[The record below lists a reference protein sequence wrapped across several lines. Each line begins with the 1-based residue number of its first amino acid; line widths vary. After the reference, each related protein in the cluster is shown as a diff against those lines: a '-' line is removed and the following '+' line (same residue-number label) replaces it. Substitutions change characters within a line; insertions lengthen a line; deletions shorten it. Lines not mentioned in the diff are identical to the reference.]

1 MTYNE
6 KNSKFVYQQ
15 LNEKSNIV
23 KFDKKHEYCDASFY
37 YGNNIKTSRKILT
50 KILGKP
56 DHVGHD
62 ECEWNSSSVEWWKM
76 LKLSNNDIIPFK
88 IYDYGSDTLEDE
100 NAIIYWRIGTEHN
113 KKKEQEIVKN
123 TLLKIINTF
132 NN

>member
-1 MTYNE
+1 MKDIT
-6 KNSKFVYQQ
+6 KFIYQQ

-37 YGNNIKTSRKILT
+37 YGNDIETSRKILT

-56 DHVGHD
+56 DHIGSD
-62 ECEWNSSSVEWWKM
+62 ECEWDSSSVEWWRM
-76 LKLSNNDIIPFK
+76 LKLSSSNIIPFK

-100 NAIIYWRIGTEHN
+100 NAIISWRIGTEHN

>member
-1 MTYNE
+1 MKDIT
-6 KNSKFVYQQ
+6 KFIYQQ

-37 YGNNIKTSRKILT
+37 YGNDIKTSRKILT

-62 ECEWNSSSVEWWKM
+62 ECEWDSSSVEWWRM
-76 LKLSNNDIIPFK
+76 LKLSSTNIIPFK

-100 NAIIYWRIGTEHN
+100 NE
-113 KKKEQEIVKN
+113 
-123 TLLKIINTF
+123 
-132 NN
+132 